1 MTRAKCDGR
10 PSIVASL
17 QHPKLAS
24 RLKQVLVW
32 KCSHLTTGYMTT
44 RSLVLHYKRHRYQHT
59 FTDLQ
64 SMHFLF
70 VPIEKTANAK
80 RHLPCSNLAR

>member
-24 RLKQVLVW
+24 RLKQVL
-32 KCSHLTTGYMTT
+32 TGLEVQPPDYW
-44 RSLVLHYKRHRYQHT
+44 LYDHT
-59 FTDLQ
+59 K
-64 SMHFLF
+64 
-70 VPIEKTANAK
+70 PG
-80 RHLPCSNLAR
+80 LAL